1 MTVTTDGY
9 SIHHDVKHN
18 QITIG
23 LPQTLKTAT
32 NTTWPVRE
40 RREEITE
47 KEEIFI
53 LNYVRALFELDPS
66 LSVRR

>member
-9 SIHHDVKHN
+9 SINHDRKHN
-18 QITIG
+18 QIIIG

-32 NTTWPVRE
+32 NITWPVRE